1 MRIAIDARELA
12 GQPTG
17 VGRFLGEILRQWAD
31 MPEAAGHEF
40 IYCAPAALAGSAA
53 SEIRRAAG
61 TEVPAYVP
69 DARRPE
75 LQFRQGDA
83 RSEDR
88 AYVPDAR
95 RPELQFRQGEIAIEP
110 GGGTLWE
117 QRVLPRLARRANADV
132 LFCPAYSGPMFG
144 GIPLVVAIH
153 DVSFAAHPEWFGW
166 REGLRRRIVTRR
178 AARRASRIITI
189 SEFSRREIVEHLGV
203 PPSKVEVI
211 YPGASRLRGEQ
222 AADVA
227 RDPLIL
233 YVGSIFNR
241 RHVPETIRAFGRL
254 ARRHPDARFT
264 IVGDNRTFPHVDLDV
279 SVDDAGQRERVIT
292 RSYVPDADL
301 AELYGRARAFVFLS
315 EYEGFGLTPLEA
327 LASGI
332 PIVVLDTPVAREV
345 YGPAARY
352 VAAPD
357 PRLIEPAL
365 EEVLYDASVR
375 ARLLQ
380 AAPAV
385 VAKYSWQ
392 ACARTVLDVLVRA

>member
-17 VGRFLGEILRQWAD
+17 VGRFLGEILREWAE
-31 MPEAAGHEF
+31 MPEAGGHEF
-40 IYCAPAALAGSAA
+40 IYCAPG
-53 SEIRRAAG
+53 EIEGGAESKG
-61 TEVPAYVP
+61 PQS
-69 DARRPE
+69 ARRPE
-75 LQFRQGDA
+75 LQFGQADA
-83 RSEDR
+83 GSKDP
-88 AYVPDAR
+88 AYVRSAR
-95 RPELQFRQGEIAIEP
+95 RTERQFRRGETAIEP

-144 GIPLVVAIH
+144 DMPLVVAIH

-166 REGLRRRIVTRR
+166 REGLRRRVVTRR
-178 AARRASRIITI
+178 AARRAARIITI

-203 PPSKVEVI
+203 PHSKVEVI
-211 YPGASRLRGEQ
+211 YPGASRLHAEPSGS
-222 AADVA
+222 AA
-227 RDPLIL
+227 RDPLVL
-233 YVGSIFNR
+233 FVGSIFNR

-254 ARRHPDARFT
+254 ARRHADARLT
-264 IVGDNRTFPHVDLDV
+264 IVGDNRTFPHVNLDAL
-279 SVDDAGQRERVIT
+279 VDDIGQRERVIT
-292 RSYVPDADL
+292 RSYVPEAEL
-301 AELYGRARAFVFLS
+301 AALYGRARAFVFLS
-315 EYEGFGLTPLEA
+315 DYEGFGLTPLEA
-327 LASGI
+327 LAAGI
-332 PIVVLDTPVAREV
+332 PIVVLDTAVAREV

-375 ARLLQ
+375 GRLLA

-385 VAKYSWQ
+385 VARYSWQ
-392 ACARTVLDVLVRA
+392 ACARGVLDVLLQAGRHRP